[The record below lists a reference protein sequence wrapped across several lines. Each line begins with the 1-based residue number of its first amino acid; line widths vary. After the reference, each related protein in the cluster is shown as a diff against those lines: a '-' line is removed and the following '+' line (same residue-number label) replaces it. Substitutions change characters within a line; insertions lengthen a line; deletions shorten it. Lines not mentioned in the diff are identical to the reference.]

1 MDAEI
6 EENTAQMENVD
17 PSDPFANISQANAE
31 IPHEPEPIVEHE
43 EEAKPVSTKFILRI
57 FTQSFN

>member
-31 IPHEPEPIVEHE
+31 IPHEPEHIVEPE
-43 EEAKPVSTKFILRI
+43 EEAKPVSKKLGL
-57 FTQSFN
+57 S